1 VYQVEALDHAI
12 GLGMSRRA
20 QPVLDAQMR
29 GLGSMVAIEF
39 RQPQTGQPDPAALQ
53 RVHAH
58 WSRACC
64 DSVVSCGLYGQVIRL
79 PYPLTIEDTT
89 FEKALTILA
98 NALEPGD
105 FSEFMATN
113 LETGKAL
120 GAVTLYP
127 TRAASSKIAI
137 RPQLTSI
144 NTLTLN

>member
-1 VYQVEALDHAI
+1 MKLMNSRSVLGTNRNNRSCYYEDLQRRPECEDAISCFYTYGLVYQVEALDHAI

-79 PYPLTIEDTT
+79 LYPLTIEDTT

-105 FSEFMATN
+105 FS
-113 LETGKAL
+113 
-120 GAVTLYP
+120 
-127 TRAASSKIAI
+127 
-137 RPQLTSI
+137 
-144 NTLTLN
+144 